1 MKINIYFEIFNILNE
16 YELLL
21 NIYHDKKFMIDEK
34 NKNKQYNDNN
44 NNDNKKEQK
53 INIDKNLNEF
63 MDNDFLN
70 YIFNSVKIKKN
81 DIPDNNL
88 NQTQNND
95 LNKDKQTYNNNELN
109 EDNKKNDNNESNNN
123 NTKNDNNDS
132 NEDNTKND
140 NNDSNKDNTKNNEV
154 NNFIKKYY
162 RKIVILT
169 HPDKTNDIIKN
180 NIFKKAKDNI
190 ENKFLI
196 GIIKNCYDLKI
207 EINDLTESLL
217 NHIMFE
223 IRVIQEKIIELKKI
237 INI

>member
-1 MKINIYFEIFNILNE
+1 MKVNIYFEIFNILNE

-34 NKNKQYNDNN
+34 NNDNN
-44 NNDNKKEQK
+44 KEEQNN
-53 INIDKNLNEF
+53 INKNLNEF

-81 DIPDNNL
+81 EIP
-88 NQTQNND
+88 NQTHNDEDNRKNDNININNTES
-95 LNKDKQTYNNNELN
+95 NKDNPQSNKDNQKNDNPQSN
-109 EDNKKNDNNESNNN
+109 EDNKKNDNKESNNN
-123 NTKNDNNDS
+123 NEIT
-132 NEDNTKND
+132 
-140 NNDSNKDNTKNNEV
+140 
-154 NNFIKKYY
+154 NFIKKYY

-169 HPDKTNDIIKN
+169 HPDKTNDITKN

-223 IRVIQEKIIELKKI
+223 IRVIQEKIIELRNI
-237 INI
+237 INA

>member
-34 NKNKQYNDNN
+34 NKKNNDNN
-44 NNDNKKEQK
+44 NN
-53 INIDKNLNEF
+53 DKNLNEF

-81 DIPDNNL
+81 EIP
-88 NQTQNND
+88 NQTHNDEDNRKNDNININININNTECNQD
-95 LNKDKQTYNNNELN
+95 NPQSN
-109 EDNKKNDNNESNNN
+109 EDNQKNDNINSNEDNQKNDNKESNNN
-123 NTKNDNNDS
+123 NEINI
-132 NEDNTKND
+132 
-140 NNDSNKDNTKNNEV
+140 
-154 NNFIKKYY
+154 FIKKYY

-169 HPDKTNDIIKN
+169 HPDKTNDITKN

-217 NHIMFE
+217 NYIMFE
-223 IRVIQEKIIELKKI
+223 IRVIQEKIIELRKI
-237 INI
+237 INV

>member
-1 MKINIYFEIFNILNE
+1 MKVNIYFEIFNILNE

-34 NKNKQYNDNN
+34 NKNKQE
-44 NNDNKKEQK
+44 KE

-88 NQTQNND
+88 NQTQNNE
-95 LNKDKQTYNNNELN
+95 LNNNDIPNNNINQTQNNELN
-109 EDNKKNDNNESNNN
+109 ENDIPNNNINQTQNNELNDNDIQLNNDNKKND
-123 NTKNDNNDS
+123 D
-132 NEDNTKND
+132 
-140 NNDSNKDNTKNNEV
+140 NEV
-154 NNFIKKYY
+154 TKFIKKYY

-223 IRVIQEKIIELKKI
+223 IRVIQEKIIELRKI

>member
-1 MKINIYFEIFNILNE
+1 MKVNIYFEIFNILNE

-34 NKNKQYNDNN
+34 IKNQK
-44 NNDNKKEQK
+44 NNDDSNNKKEK
-53 INIDKNLNEF
+53 EKEKEKEINIDKNLNEF

-81 DIPDNNL
+81 EIPNNL
-88 NQTQNND
+88 NQT
-95 LNKDKQTYNNNELN
+95 YNNNKSNDNN
-109 EDNKKNDNNESNNN
+109 EKMNNNNEKMNNDKESNEDNNESNDNNQPFNN
-123 NTKNDNNDS
+123 NK
-132 NEDNTKND
+132 NEDNTKKND
-140 NNDSNKDNTKNNEV
+140 DNEV
-154 NNFIKKYY
+154 TKFIKKYY

-169 HPDKTNDIIKN
+169 HPDKTNDITKN

-207 EINDLTESLL
+207 EINDLTEGLL

-223 IRVIQEKIIELKKI
+223 IRVIQEKIIELRKI

>member
-21 NIYHDKKFMIDEK
+21 NIYHDKKFIIDEK
-34 NKNKQYNDNN
+34 NND
-44 NNDNKKEQK
+44 KKEQK

-81 DIPDNNL
+81 EIP
-88 NQTQNND
+88 NQTHNDEDNRKNDNININNTECNQD
-95 LNKDKQTYNNNELN
+95 NQKNDNIQIN
-109 EDNKKNDNNESNNN
+109 EDNKKNDKPESNNN
-123 NTKNDNNDS
+123 NEIT
-132 NEDNTKND
+132 
-140 NNDSNKDNTKNNEV
+140 
-154 NNFIKKYY
+154 NFIKKYY

-217 NHIMFE
+217 NYIMFE
-223 IRVIQEKIIELKKI
+223 IRVIQEKIIELRKI

>member
-21 NIYHDKKFMIDEK
+21 NIYHDKKFIIDEK
-34 NKNKQYNDNN
+34 NND
-44 NNDNKKEQK
+44 KKEQK

-81 DIPDNNL
+81 EIPNNL
-88 NQTQNND
+88 NQT
-95 LNKDKQTYNNNELN
+95 YNNNKSNDNN
-109 EDNKKNDNNESNNN
+109 EKMNNNNEKMNNDNESNEDNNESNDNNQSFNN
-123 NTKNDNNDS
+123 NKND
-132 NEDNTKND
+132 DNTKKND
-140 NNDSNKDNTKNNEV
+140 DNEV
-154 NNFIKKYY
+154 TKFIKKYY

-169 HPDKTNDIIKN
+169 HPDKTNDITKN

-217 NHIMFE
+217 NYIMFE
-223 IRVIQEKIIELKKI
+223 IRVIQEKIIELRKI

>member
-34 NKNKQYNDNN
+34 NKKNNDNN
-44 NNDNKKEQK
+44 N
-53 INIDKNLNEF
+53 KNLNEF

-81 DIPDNNL
+81 EIP
-88 NQTQNND
+88 NQTHNDEDNRKNDNININNSECNQD
-95 LNKDKQTYNNNELN
+95 NQKNNNINSN
-109 EDNKKNDNNESNNN
+109 EDNQKNDNKESNNKESNNKESNNN
-123 NTKNDNNDS
+123 EIDR
-132 NEDNTKND
+132 
-140 NNDSNKDNTKNNEV
+140 
-154 NNFIKKYY
+154 FIKKYY

-169 HPDKTNDIIKN
+169 HPDKTNDITKN

-207 EINDLTESLL
+207 EINDLTENLL
-217 NHIMFE
+217 NYIMFE
-223 IRVIQEKIIELKKI
+223 IRVIQEKIIELRKI

>member
-1 MKINIYFEIFNILNE
+1 
-16 YELLL
+16 
-21 NIYHDKKFMIDEK
+21 
-34 NKNKQYNDNN
+34 
-44 NNDNKKEQK
+44 
-53 INIDKNLNEF
+53 

-81 DIPDNNL
+81 EIPNNL
-88 NQTQNND
+88 NQTHND
-95 LNKDKQTYNNNELN
+95 DNKSNEDNQKNDNAKSNEDNQKNEDNTQSNDNTKLN
-109 EDNKKNDNNESNNN
+109 EDNESNNESNNI
-123 NTKNDNNDS
+123 DNN
-132 NEDNTKND
+132 NEIYR
-140 NNDSNKDNTKNNEV
+140 
-154 NNFIKKYY
+154 FIKKYY

-169 HPDKTNDIIKN
+169 HPDKTNDITKN

-217 NHIMFE
+217 NYIMFE
-223 IRVIQEKIIELKKI
+223 IRVIQEKIIELRKI

>member
-1 MKINIYFEIFNILNE
+1 MKVNIYFEIFNILNE

-21 NIYHDKKFMIDEK
+21 NIYHNKKFMIDEK
-34 NKNKQYNDNN
+34 NKKNNDDNN
-44 NNDNKKEQK
+44 KKNQEK

-81 DIPDNNL
+81 DIPNNL
-88 NQTQNND
+88 NQTH
-95 LNKDKQTYNNNELN
+95 N
-109 EDNKKNDNNESNNN
+109 EDNKLNDDIPNNLNQTH
-123 NTKNDNNDS
+123 NTQS
-132 NEDNTKND
+132 NEDAKLIED
-140 NNDSNKDNTKNNEV
+140 AKSNEKKNNNEIT
-154 NNFIKKYY
+154 NFIKKYY

-190 ENKFLI
+190 ENNFLI

-223 IRVIQEKIIELKKI
+223 IRVIQEKIIELRKI

>member
-34 NKNKQYNDNN
+34 NKKNNDNN
-44 NNDNKKEQK
+44 NN
-53 INIDKNLNEF
+53 DKNLNEF

-81 DIPDNNL
+81 EIP
-88 NQTQNND
+88 NQTH
-95 LNKDKQTYNNNELN
+95 NNEENRKNDNININNTECN
-109 EDNKKNDNNESNNN
+109 EDNRKNDNININNSECNQDNQKNDNN
-123 NTKNDNNDS
+123 
-132 NEDNTKND
+132 NEIDR
-140 NNDSNKDNTKNNEV
+140 
-154 NNFIKKYY
+154 FIKKYY

-169 HPDKTNDIIKN
+169 HPDKTNDITKN

-217 NHIMFE
+217 NYIMFE
-223 IRVIQEKIIELKKI
+223 IRVIQEKIIELRKI

>member
-1 MKINIYFEIFNILNE
+1 MKVNIYFEIFNILNE

-21 NIYHDKKFMIDEK
+21 NIYHNKKFMIDEK
-34 NKNKQYNDNN
+34 IKNQNDNN
-44 NNDNKKEQK
+44 KKEK
-53 INIDKNLNEF
+53 EININKNLNEF

-81 DIPDNNL
+81 DNV
-88 NQTQNND
+88 NQTQNNESNNNNQKND
-95 LNKDKQTYNNNELN
+95 NNKSNNEELNNNEKYN
-109 EDNKKNDNNESNNN
+109 KNDNNESNNEELN
-123 NTKNDNNDS
+123 NNEKYNKNDND
-132 NEDNTKND
+132 EL
-140 NNDSNKDNTKNNEV
+140 NNKNNEV
-154 NNFIKKYY
+154 NNFMKKYY

-169 HPDKTNDIIKN
+169 HPDKTNDITKN

-223 IRVIQEKIIELKKI
+223 IRVIQEKIIELRKV

>member
-1 MKINIYFEIFNILNE
+1 
-16 YELLL
+16 
-21 NIYHDKKFMIDEK
+21 
-34 NKNKQYNDNN
+34 
-44 NNDNKKEQK
+44 
-53 INIDKNLNEF
+53 

-81 DIPDNNL
+81 EIP
-88 NQTQNND
+88 NQTHNDEDNRKNDNININNSECNQD
-95 LNKDKQTYNNNELN
+95 NQKNNNINSN
-109 EDNKKNDNNESNNN
+109 EDNQKNDNKESNNKESNNN
-123 NTKNDNNDS
+123 EIDR
-132 NEDNTKND
+132 
-140 NNDSNKDNTKNNEV
+140 
-154 NNFIKKYY
+154 FIKKYY

-169 HPDKTNDIIKN
+169 HPDKTNDITKN

-217 NHIMFE
+217 NYIMFE
-223 IRVIQEKIIELKKI
+223 IRVIQEKIIELRKI

>member
-1 MKINIYFEIFNILNE
+1 MKVNIYFEIFNILNE

-34 NKNKQYNDNN
+34 NKKNNDNN
-44 NNDNKKEQK
+44 KEEQK

-81 DIPDNNL
+81 EIPNNL
-88 NQTQNND
+88 NQTHND
-95 LNKDKQTYNNNELN
+95 DNKSNEDNQKNDNAKSNKYNQKNEDNTQSNDNTKLN
-109 EDNKKNDNNESNNN
+109 EDNESNNESNNI
-123 NTKNDNNDS
+123 DNN
-132 NEDNTKND
+132 NEIDR
-140 NNDSNKDNTKNNEV
+140 
-154 NNFIKKYY
+154 FIKKYY

-169 HPDKTNDIIKN
+169 HPDKTNDITKN

-217 NHIMFE
+217 NYIMFE
-223 IRVIQEKIIELKKI
+223 IRVIQEKIIELRKI

>member
-1 MKINIYFEIFNILNE
+1 MKVNIYFEIFNILNE

-21 NIYHDKKFMIDEK
+21 NIYHDKKFIIDEK
-34 NKNKQYNDNN
+34 NND
-44 NNDNKKEQK
+44 KKEQK

-81 DIPDNNL
+81 EIP
-88 NQTQNND
+88 NQTHNDEDNRKNDNININNTECNQD
-95 LNKDKQTYNNNELN
+95 NQKNDNIQIN
-109 EDNKKNDNNESNNN
+109 EDNKKNDKPESNNN
-123 NTKNDNNDS
+123 NEIT
-132 NEDNTKND
+132 
-140 NNDSNKDNTKNNEV
+140 
-154 NNFIKKYY
+154 NFIKKYY

-169 HPDKTNDIIKN
+169 HPDKTNDITKN

-217 NHIMFE
+217 NYIMFE
-223 IRVIQEKIIELKKI
+223 IRVIQEKIIELRKI

>member
-16 YELLL
+16 YDLLL

-34 NKNKQYNDNN
+34 IKNKQNTDNN
-44 NNDNKKEQK
+44 DNDNKKEDK
-53 INIDKNLNEF
+53 NNSDKNLNEF

-81 DIPDNNL
+81 EIPNNL
-88 NQTQNND
+88 NQTHNENNNNQQSQTNNEQSQTNEQTQSQTNEQTQTNNETQ
-95 LNKDKQTYNNNELN
+95 LNDNPESNEEPKNNNEI
-109 EDNKKNDNNESNNN
+109 DR
-123 NTKNDNNDS
+123 
-132 NEDNTKND
+132 
-140 NNDSNKDNTKNNEV
+140 
-154 NNFIKKYY
+154 FIKKYY

-169 HPDKTNDIIKN
+169 HPDKTNDINKN

-223 IRVIQEKIIELKKI
+223 IRVIQEKIIELRKI

>member
-1 MKINIYFEIFNILNE
+1 MKVNIYFEIFNILNE

-34 NKNKQYNDNN
+34 NNDNN
-44 NNDNKKEQK
+44 KEEQNN
-53 INIDKNLNEF
+53 INKNLNEF

-81 DIPDNNL
+81 EIPNNL
-88 NQTQNND
+88 NQTHNED
-95 LNKDKQTYNNNELN
+95 NKSN
-109 EDNKKNDNNESNNN
+109 EDNKKNDNPQSNEDNKKNDNKESNNN
-123 NTKNDNNDS
+123 NEIT
-132 NEDNTKND
+132 
-140 NNDSNKDNTKNNEV
+140 
-154 NNFIKKYY
+154 NFIKKYY

-169 HPDKTNDIIKN
+169 HPDKTNDITKN

-217 NHIMFE
+217 NYIMFE
-223 IRVIQEKIIELKKI
+223 IRVIQEKIIELRKI

>member
-1 MKINIYFEIFNILNE
+1 MMKVNIYSEIFNILNE

-21 NIYHDKKFMIDEK
+21 NIYHDKKFIIDEK
-34 NKNKQYNDNN
+34 NKNQ
-44 NNDNKKEQK
+44 KEK
-53 INIDKNLNEF
+53 EININKNLNEF

-95 LNKDKQTYNNNELN
+95 LNKDKKTYNNELNEAKQTYNNESSEDNESC
-109 EDNKKNDNNESNNN
+109 EDNKKNDNNEL
-123 NTKNDNNDS
+123 
-132 NEDNTKND
+132 NEDKQTYNNESSED
-140 NNDSNKDNTKNNEV
+140 NESCEDNKKNNEV

-190 ENKFLI
+190 ENNFLI

-223 IRVIQEKIIELKKI
+223 IRVIQEKIIELRKI